1 MIKKIGLIAAATC
14 GMALASA
21 SANAA
26 FINGS
31 LSFAGGFASLPAAP
45 TNSIVSLLAAFDLAP
60 AGFAVGGT
68 GDLAGSGGA
77 TVVGGFTLPL
87 GGDTLVFTTADGFKW
102 TLTFL
107 ENDENTGLECAGG
120 KCDDSR
126 DLDFR
131 GTVTGPGFDMT
142 SFNGNFTANGS
153 CKGANKTC
161 ESDVTG
167 SYSASFTALGKI
179 PEPGSMALLGLGL
192 LGLGAARR
200 RKA

>member
-1 MIKKIGLIAAATC
+1 MIKKVGLIAAATC

-45 TNSIVSLLAAFDLAP
+45 TTSIVSLLAAFDLAP

-77 TVVGGFTLPL
+77 TTVGDFAVPL
-87 GGDTLVFTTADGFKW
+87 AGDTLVFTTADGFKW
-102 TLTFL
+102 TFTKIVG
-107 ENDENTGLECAGG
+107 DTKSALECGG
-120 KCDDSR
+120 GLCDDAR
-126 DLDFR
+126 TIDLK
-131 GTVTGPGFDMT
+131 GTVEGPGFET
-142 SFNGNFTANGS
+142 TAFNGNFTANGS
-153 CKGANKTC
+153 CKGAGGSCT
-161 ESDVTG
+161 SDVTG
-167 SYSASFTALGKI
+167 SYSASFTALGTI